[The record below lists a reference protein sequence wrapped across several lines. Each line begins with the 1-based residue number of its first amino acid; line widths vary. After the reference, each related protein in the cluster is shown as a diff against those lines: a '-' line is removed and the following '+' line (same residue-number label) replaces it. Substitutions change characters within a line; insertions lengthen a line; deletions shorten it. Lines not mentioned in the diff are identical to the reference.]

1 MMPMLNSHSIRRQR
15 LVTDAVVTNT
25 NAQCKVEQQDN
36 VEHQHHKAAIYKQG
50 LLPHFMNLCLWVAT
64 LLTITI
70 LLVLPAQA
78 QTASVTQTNT
88 PSEPANT
95 VAITSQVANAPDNT
109 LADQNDQSLTTP
121 ATLNNATTV
130 TEVTSNSNALDPIQ
144 QFVAGDFNK
153 RQTMLN
159 HWPGSVESL
168 DTLVELI
175 SKDELYQGNN
185 GQTYLLNSE
194 DQLFTYPD
202 KKETADWPSDLSQVT
217 LTSTLRSALIFGQ
230 AKVKLASDQP
240 AQRLKA
246 VDILSDNIDQ
256 VDPALISDATA
267 KESNKKV
274 LAALSALQAR
284 IDFKTGDTATKI
296 KALNQLADSDNP
308 QVLVD
313 IESSLAAGNLDPAL
327 KTALTS
333 AQSSVANRIKIS
345 TWTGH
350 LFTGM
355 STASILLL
363 AALGLAI
370 TFGLLGVIN
379 MAHGELIMIGAY
391 STYVVQNLFK
401 TYLPDMLGWYLVAA
415 IPAAFLVSAII
426 GMIIERVVIRPL
438 YGRELE
444 TLLATFG
451 VSLILMQ
458 LVRMIFGA
466 QNVEVSNVDWLS
478 GAYQVSA
485 SLSLPYNRIAIIGFT
500 VIVLA
505 LLIYLLNKTRFGLFV
520 RAVTQN
526 RQMARAVGIRSAR
539 IDMLA
544 FGLGSGL
551 AGLAGCALAQVGN
564 VGPDLGQTY
573 IIDAFLVVVVGGV
586 GQVWGAVLASL
597 GLGISGTVL
606 EIGIGAVMAKII
618 LLVLVILFIQKRPQ
632 GLFALK
638 GRFVD

>member
-1 MMPMLNSHSIRRQR
+1 MSRYYSYSKS
-15 LVTDAVVTNT
+15 D
-25 NAQCKVEQQDN
+25 
-36 VEHQHHKAAIYKQG
+36 
-50 LLPHFMNLCLWVAT
+50 
-64 LLTITI
+64 
-70 LLVLPAQA
+70 AQA
-78 QTASVTQTNT
+78 NYSYKTFIIALLSLALFIAIAS
-88 PSEPANT
+88 PAYAEDTISSNT
-95 VAITSQVANAPDNT
+95 VAATSNAANNET
-109 LADQNDQSLTTP
+109 LLAQNEKSLTTP
-121 ATLNNATTV
+121 TPANLAISKGDAI
-130 TEVTSNSNALDPIQ
+130 E
-144 QFVAGDFNK
+144 QFVAADFTK

-159 HWPGSVESL
+159 QWPGSVESL

-175 SKDELYQGNN
+175 KNDELYQGNG

-194 DQLFTYPD
+194 DELFTYPA
-202 KKETADWPSDLSQVT
+202 KQLTTEWPSDLAQVT
-217 LTSTLRSALIFGQ
+217 LTNALRSALVFGQ
-230 AKVKLASDQP
+230 AKVKLASNDP
-240 AQRLKA
+240 TQRMQA
-246 VDILSDNIDQ
+246 VAILADNIEQ
-256 VDPALISDATA
+256 LDPALISAAATNEEDVDV
-267 KESNKKV
+267 KT
-274 LAALSALQAR
+274 ALNTLQAR
-284 IDFKTGDTATKI
+284 IDFRDGDVAKQI
-296 KALNQLADSDNP
+296 AALTVLANSDSP

-313 IESSLAAGNLDPAL
+313 VKKALAADDIDPVLKSALLDAED
-327 KTALTS
+327 S
-333 AQSSVANRIKIS
+333 IEQRITIS
-345 TWTGH
+345 TWIGH
-350 LFTGM
+350 LFTGL
-355 STASILLL
+355 STASVLLL

-391 STYVVQNLFK
+391 STYVVQNLFQAYFPSM
-401 TYLPDMLGWYLVAA
+401 TGWYLVAA
-415 IPAAFLVSAII
+415 IPVAFLVSAII
-426 GMIIERVVIRPL
+426 GMVIERIVIRPL

-478 GAYQVSA
+478 GAYQVSS
-485 SLSLPYNRIAIIGFT
+485 SLVLPFNRIAIIGFT
-500 VIVLA
+500 IIVLM
-505 LLIYLLNKTRFGLFV
+505 LLVYLLNKTRFGLFV

-526 RQMARAVGIRSAR
+526 RQMARAVGISSAR

-606 EIGIGAVMAKII
+606 EIGIGAVMAKIV

>member
-1 MMPMLNSHSIRRQR
+1 MSHYSSYSKS
-15 LVTDAVVTNT
+15 DAQANYS
-25 NAQCKVEQQDN
+25 
-36 VEHQHHKAAIYKQG
+36 YKT
-50 LLPHFMNLCLWVAT
+50 FIIT
-64 LLTITI
+64 LLSLAFLIAIASPAYAEDTISSNPVAATSNAASNET
-70 LLVLPAQA
+70 LLAQ
-78 QTASVTQTNT
+78 N
-88 PSEPANT
+88 E
-95 VAITSQVANAPDNT
+95 
-109 LADQNDQSLTTP
+109 QSLTTP
-121 ATLNNATTV
+121 ANLAINKGDAI
-130 TEVTSNSNALDPIQ
+130 EK
-144 QFVAGDFNK
+144 FVAADFSE

-159 HWPGSVESL
+159 QWPGSVESL

-175 SKDELYQGNN
+175 KNDELYQGNG

-194 DQLFTYPD
+194 DELFTYPA
-202 KKETADWPSDLSQVT
+202 KQLTTEWPSDLAQVT
-217 LTSTLRSALIFGQ
+217 LTNALRSALVFGQ
-230 AKVKLASDQP
+230 AKVKLESNDP
-240 AQRLKA
+240 TQRIQA
-246 VDILSDNIDQ
+246 VTILSDNMEQ
-256 VDPALISDATA
+256 LDPTLISAAATR
-267 KESNKKV
+267 EDDTDVKK
-274 LAALSALQAR
+274 ALKILQAR
-284 IDFKTGDTATKI
+284 IDFRDGDIAQQI
-296 KALNQLADSDNP
+296 AALTVLADSDSP
-308 QVLVD
+308 QVLVNVRTA
-313 IESSLAAGNLDPAL
+313 LAADDMDPMLKSAL
-327 KTALTS
+327 IDAEAS
-333 AQSSVANRIKIS
+333 IERRINIS
-345 TWTGH
+345 TWIGH
-350 LFTGM
+350 LFTGL

-391 STYVVQNLFK
+391 ATYMVQNLFQA
-401 TYLPDMLGWYLVAA
+401 YFPSMAGWYLIAA
-415 IPAAFLVSAII
+415 IPVAFLVSAII
-426 GMIIERVVIRPL
+426 GMIIERIVIRPL

-466 QNVEVSNVDWLS
+466 QNVEVSNVAWLS
-478 GAYQVSA
+478 GAYQVSS
-485 SLSLPYNRIAIIGFT
+485 SLVLPFNRIAIIGFT
-500 VIVLA
+500 IIILM
-505 LLIYLLNKTRFGLFV
+505 LLVYLLKKTRFGLFV

-526 RQMARAVGIRSAR
+526 RQMARAVGISSAR

-606 EIGIGAVMAKII
+606 EISIGAVMAKIV

>member
-1 MMPMLNSHSIRRQR
+1 MSRYYSYSKS
-15 LVTDAVVTNT
+15 D
-25 NAQCKVEQQDN
+25 
-36 VEHQHHKAAIYKQG
+36 
-50 LLPHFMNLCLWVAT
+50 
-64 LLTITI
+64 
-70 LLVLPAQA
+70 AQA
-78 QTASVTQTNT
+78 NYSYKTFIIALLSLALFIAIAS
-88 PSEPANT
+88 PAYAEDTISSNT
-95 VAITSQVANAPDNT
+95 VAA
-109 LADQNDQSLTTP
+109 
-121 ATLNNATTV
+121 
-130 TEVTSNSNALDPIQ
+130 TSNAASNETLLAQNEKSVTTSADLAISKEDAIE
-144 QFVAGDFNK
+144 QFVAADFTK

-159 HWPGSVESL
+159 QWPGSVESL

-175 SKDELYQGNN
+175 KNDELYQGNG

-194 DQLFTYPD
+194 DELFTYPA
-202 KKETADWPSDLSQVT
+202 KQLTTEWPSDLAQVT
-217 LTSTLRSALIFGQ
+217 LTNALRSALVFGQ
-230 AKVKLASDQP
+230 AKVKLASNDP
-240 AQRLKA
+240 TQRMQA
-246 VDILSDNIDQ
+246 VAILADNIEQ
-256 VDPALISDATA
+256 LDPALISAAATNEEDVDV
-267 KESNKKV
+267 KT
-274 LAALSALQAR
+274 ALNTLQAR
-284 IDFKTGDTATKI
+284 IDFRDGDVAKQI
-296 KALNQLADSDNP
+296 AALTVLANSDSP

-313 IESSLAAGNLDPAL
+313 VKNALAADDSDPVLKSALLDAED
-327 KTALTS
+327 S
-333 AQSSVANRIKIS
+333 IEQRITIS
-345 TWTGH
+345 TWIGH
-350 LFTGM
+350 LFTGL
-355 STASILLL
+355 STASVLLL

-391 STYVVQNLFK
+391 STYVVQNLFQAYFPSM
-401 TYLPDMLGWYLVAA
+401 TGWYLVAA
-415 IPAAFLVSAII
+415 IPVAFLVSAII
-426 GMIIERVVIRPL
+426 GMVIERIVIRPL

-478 GAYQVSA
+478 GAYQVSS
-485 SLSLPYNRIAIIGFT
+485 SLVLPFNRIAIIGFT
-500 VIVLA
+500 IIILM
-505 LLIYLLNKTRFGLFV
+505 LLVYLLNKTRFGLFV

-526 RQMARAVGIRSAR
+526 RQMARAVGISSAR

-597 GLGISGTVL
+597 GLGVSGTVL
-606 EIGIGAVMAKII
+606 EIGIGAVMAKIV